1 MKENIQEALAVVG
14 LSAGI
19 VMMAYGLAL
28 LQIQM
33 FTALLTKYAQLS
45 AKLAQF
51 VSDCINDYLLLVSP
65 DMLVITI
72 LQCIVSDCQLL
83 AAFVSMCLIHV

>member
-28 LQIQM
+28 LQIQV

-45 AKLAQF
+45 AKLAEF

-65 DMLVITI
+65 DYIALTTF
-72 LQCIVSDCQLL
+72 QGIVSDWLL
-83 AAFVSMCLIHV
+83 LSAFVHLCLVHE

>member
-1 MKENIQEALAVVG
+1 MKENIQEVLAVIG

-28 LQIQM
+28 LQIQV

-51 VSDCINDYLLLVSP
+51 LTDCINDF
-65 DMLVITI
+65 LVIA
-72 LQCIVSDCQLL
+72 CPDYL
-83 AAFVSMCLIHV
+83 ALSMI

>member
-28 LQIQM
+28 LQIQV
-33 FTALLTKYAQLS
+33 FTALLTKYAQMS
-45 AKLAQF
+45 AKIAQF

-65 DMLVITI
+65 DMLVLTI
-72 LQCIVSDCQLL
+72 LQYIVSDWLLL

>member
-1 MKENIQEALAVVG
+1 MKEHLQEALAVVG

-28 LQIQM
+28 LQIQV
-33 FTALLTKYAQLS
+33 FTDLLTKYAQLS

-51 VSDCINDYLLLVSP
+51 LTDCINDF
-65 DMLVITI
+65 LVIA
-72 LQCIVSDCQLL
+72 CPDYL
-83 AAFVSMCLIHV
+83 ALSMI

>member
-1 MKENIQEALAVVG
+1 MKNSIQEALAVIG

-28 LQIQM
+28 LQIQV

-51 VSDCINDYLLLVSP
+51 VSDCINDYLLLASP
-65 DMLVITI
+65 DMVAITI
-72 LQCIVSDCQLL
+72 LQDIVSDWQRLGAC
-83 AAFVSMCLIHV
+83 V

>member
-1 MKENIQEALAVVG
+1 MKENIQEALAVIG

-28 LQIQM
+28 LQIQV

-51 VSDCINDYLLLVSP
+51 VSDCINDFLLIACPDYLAL
-65 DMLVITI
+65 
-72 LQCIVSDCQLL
+72 
-83 AAFVSMCLIHV
+83 SMI

>member
-28 LQIQM
+28 LQIQV

-51 VSDCINDYLLLVSP
+51 VSDCINDF
-65 DMLVITI
+65 LVIA
-72 LQCIVSDCQLL
+72 CPDYL
-83 AAFVSMCLIHV
+83 ALSMI

>member
-19 VMMAYGLAL
+19 VMVAYGLAL

-45 AKLAQF
+45 AKLAEF
-51 VSDCINDYLLLVSP
+51 VSDWISNYLLLVSP
-65 DMLVITI
+65 DMVAITI
-72 LQCIVSDCQLL
+72 LQYIVSDCLL
-83 AAFVSMCLIHV
+83 LVAFVSLRLVHE

>member
-28 LQIQM
+28 LQIQA
-33 FTALLTKYAQLS
+33 FTVLLTKYAHLT

-51 VSDCINDYLLLVSP
+51 VSDCINDFLLLVSP
-65 DMLVITI
+65 DYIALTTFQGIASNC
-72 LQCIVSDCQLL
+72 LLLSAIV
-83 AAFVSMCLIHV
+83 

>member
-28 LQIQM
+28 LQIQV

-72 LQCIVSDCQLL
+72 LQYIVSDWLL
-83 AAFVSMCLIHV
+83 LSAFVHLCLVHE

>member
-1 MKENIQEALAVVG
+1 MTNIKEALAVVG

-28 LQIQM
+28 LQIQV

-51 VSDCINDYLLLVSP
+51 VSDCINDF
-65 DMLVITI
+65 LVIACPDYLALSTI
-72 LQCIVSDCQLL
+72 
-83 AAFVSMCLIHV
+83 

>member
-1 MKENIQEALAVVG
+1 MKEHIQEAIAVVC

-28 LQIQM
+28 LQIQV
-33 FTALLTKYAQLS
+33 FTDLLTKYALLS

-72 LQCIVSDCQLL
+72 LQYIVSDWQRLV
-83 AAFVSMCLIHV
+83 AFVSLCLVHE

>member
-1 MKENIQEALAVVG
+1 MKDSIQEALAVIG

-28 LQIQM
+28 LQIQV
-33 FTALLTKYAQLS
+33 FTALLTKYALLS
-45 AKLAQF
+45 AKLARF

-65 DMLVITI
+65 DMVAITI
-72 LQCIVSDCQLL
+72 LQDIVSDWQRLV
-83 AAFVSMCLIHV
+83 AFVGMCLVHE